1 MALGRRNRV
10 ETDDNTEIEMVPI
23 MNMFLVLIPFL
34 LLSASFFH
42 IKAINTSV
50 PVLSA
55 PASGEVDDSKP
66 KKSDIKVT
74 VIVELKEKYINI
86 SAMSD
91 ELKYK
96 ELMRLGSRLKF
107 KKEDGYP
114 MDALAEHMKYVKGI
128 YPKSDTVILVPTDDV
143 EYGTIIQTMDNIR
156 SFESIELF
164 PNVVLSAK
172 VG

>member
-1 MALGRRNRV
+1 MALGRRKKFEV
-10 ETDDNTEIEMVPI
+10 DDNTEIEMVPI

-50 PVLSA
+50 PVL
-55 PASGEVDDSKP
+55 ASGGGIADKSIP

-74 VIVELKEKYINI
+74 IIVELKEKSINI

-96 ELMRLGSRLKF
+96 DLIKLGSKLRF
-107 KKEDGYP
+107 KKDSDYP
-114 MDALAEHMKYVKGI
+114 MDRLSVHLQKVKKQ
-128 YPKSDTVILVPTDDV
+128 YPKSDTVILVPTEDV
-143 EYGTIIQTMDNIR
+143 EYGTIIHTMDVVR
-156 SFESIELF
+156 ALDSTELF